1 MITIYGK
8 NNCAYCQKAK
18 QICRDYRLSFTYYP
32 IDDQNEFFLKFMEL
46 FPNAK
51 TVPQILWDDKPIGG
65 YNELTVEI
73 ENLGLGNYGQ
83 GDL

>member
-8 NNCAYCQKAK
+8 NNCTYCQKAK
-18 QICRDYRLSFTYYP
+18 QVCREYKLAFSYYP
-32 IDDQNEFFLKFMEL
+32 IDEDDEYFTKFIEL

-51 TVPQILWDDKPIGG
+51 TVPQILWDDRWIGG
-65 YNELTVEI
+65 YYELTVEI

-83 GDL
+83 GDF